1 MDGTVSLFLA
11 LTFHSAELFD
21 DHLSAD
27 IFITRSGS
35 KSAHSQRTRADF
47 VVGRVICFFL
57 R

>member
-27 IFITRSGS
+27 IFITSSGS
-35 KSAHSQRTRADF
+35 KRAHSHSRADEYMMSLLWD
-47 VVGRVICFFL
+47 V
-57 R
+57 

>member
-27 IFITRSGS
+27 IFITRS
-35 KSAHSQRTRADF
+35 KSARSQRTRADF